1 MPDLYP
7 LARKLL
13 WQLSPERAHKAA
25 LLALRLRLGF
35 LVTGPQHADSPILGQ
50 SLWGLRFSNPVGV
63 AAGFDKD
70 ALVPNEILNC
80 GFGAVEVGTVTPQP
94 QRGNDAP
101 RLFRL
106 DQENSI
112 INRMGFPSAGLNVVE
127 KRLSRRRRARGV
139 VGVNIGKNR
148 ETADAALDYAEG
160 VRRMAPYADYLV
172 INISSPNTPG
182 LRDLQ
187 RREPLE
193 ALISRVIDARSDA
206 RATPPLLV
214 KIAPDLSIDET
225 ADIASV
231 CLSTGIDGI
240 IIANTTIGRPSET
253 TTAVFGQAGGLSGP
267 YLFERSTKLLSDV
280 YALTSGRI
288 PLIGVGG
295 ISNAEEAYAKIRAG
309 ASLIQIYT
317 ALIFAGMSLAER
329 IKSGLTK
336 LLAADGFA
344 NISDAV
350 GVDHRRDPRTSSSK
364 PVQTRTRP
372 RRYGPAT
379 QYASLQ
385 GDDHRTAD

>member
-1 MPDLYP
+1 
-7 LARKLL
+7 
-13 WQLSPERAHKAA
+13 
-25 LLALRLRLGF
+25 
-35 LVTGPQHADSPILGQ
+35 
-50 SLWGLRFSNPVGV
+50 
-63 AAGFDKD
+63 
-70 ALVPNEILNC
+70 
-80 GFGAVEVGTVTPQP
+80 
-94 QRGNDAP
+94 
-101 RLFRL
+101 
-106 DQENSI
+106 
-112 INRMGFPSAGLNVVE
+112 MGFPSAGLNVVE
-127 KRLSRRRRARGV
+127 KRLSGRRRARGI

-160 VRRMAPYADYLV
+160 VRRMAPHADYLV

-193 ALISRVIDARSDA
+193 ALISRVMDARSDA
-206 RATPPLLV
+206 RVTPPLLV
-214 KIAPDLSIDET
+214 KIAPDLSTDET

-240 IIANTTIGRPSET
+240 IIANTTISRPSET
-253 TTAVFGQAGGLSGP
+253 TNALFGQAGGLSGP

-280 YALTSGRI
+280 YVLTSGRI

-336 LLAADGFA
+336 LLAADGFV

-350 GVDHRRDPRTSSSK
+350 GVDHRRDPRTASSK
-364 PVQTRTRP
+364 PVQTRTPP
-372 RRYGPAT
+372 RRDGPAT

-385 GDDHRTAD
+385 DGD

>member
-7 LARKLL
+7 FARKLL
-13 WQLSPERAHKAA
+13 WRLPPERAHKAA
-25 LLALRLRLGF
+25 LRALGLRLGF
-35 LVTGPQHADSPILGQ
+35 LVTGPRHADPPILGQ
-50 SLWGLRFSNPVGV
+50 SLWGLRFPNPVGV

-70 ALVPNEILNC
+70 ALVPNEMLNC
-80 GFGAVEVGTVTPQP
+80 GFGAVEVGTVTPRP

-112 INRMGFPSAGLNVVE
+112 INRMGFPSAGLDVVE
-127 KRLSRRRRARGV
+127 KRLSRRRRARGI

-172 INISSPNTPG
+172 INVSSPNTPG
-182 LRDLQ
+182 LRELQ

-193 ALISRVIDARSDA
+193 ALISRAMDARSDA
-206 RATPPLLV
+206 KATPPLLV
-214 KIAPDLSIDET
+214 KIAPDLSPDET
-225 ADIASV
+225 ADIAAV

-240 IIANTTIGRPSET
+240 VIANTTISRPSQ
-253 TTAVFGQAGGLSGP
+253 TTAVFDQAGGLSGP

-280 YALTSGRI
+280 YGLTSGRI

-317 ALIFAGMSLAER
+317 ALIFAGVSLVER
-329 IKSGLTK
+329 IKSGLAK

-350 GVDHRRDPRTSSSK
+350 GVDHKRDPRISSSK

-372 RRYGPAT
+372 RRYGPRT
-379 QYASLQ
+379 QFAAPLHA
-385 GDDHRTAD
+385 GK